1 MSEEELRHYVD
12 EYFEKYWSVSFDKF
26 LENQEEADEISE
38 WALKEVKRLKNKNE
52 ELKDKLEFVKLSN
65 PEQNLKYFKL
75 VDSNRRK
82 INCLRGENKK
92 LKDQLDFSN
101 NIINELEK
109 EIINTIEETRNLQD
123 YSKWYVEGYEE
134 VISLT
139 HSSHSGVMLETIKST
154 TIKRYEYLLNK
165 LQELKNKSQ
174 QKEKHNKRNK
184 RNDRTHNKLGG
195 IDEEII

>member
-1 MSEEELRHYVD
+1 MGDGGYRIGEVEEELKRYHLNQRVIKPWDIHLEVLLEKKVRELKNKNEEKSEEELRHYVD
-12 EYFEKYWSVSFDKF
+12 EYFEKYWCVSFDKF
-26 LENQEEADEISE
+26 LENLEESEEISE

-52 ELKDKLEFVKLSN
+52 E
-65 PEQNLKYFKL
+65 
-75 VDSNRRK
+75 
-82 INCLRGENKK
+82 

-134 VISLT
+134 AISLT

-165 LQELKNKSQ
+165 LQELK
-174 QKEKHNKRNK
+174 
-184 RNDRTHNKLGG
+184 GG